1 MVLQNGNIIWT
12 HGMRIFV
19 DRDGGPLEVK
29 LDEDQDEPCHGEK
42 PGGDHQQAVEHEP
55 LVQLAAVGSGP
66 CLKRFLKKCFQ
77 LCGF

>member
-1 MVLQNGNIIWT
+1 
-12 HGMRIFV
+12 MRIFV
-19 DRDGGPLEVK
+19 YGDGGPLEVK

-66 CLKRFLKKCFQ
+66 CLKRFLKKCTIRH
-77 LCGF
+77 